1 MKQVQISE
9 DLFLSLIKYHILEC
23 HNDEEKIVKGL
34 KEKYD
39 SIINRN
45 LYTKYKTA
53 PSKEEK
59 EKYNE
64 KKLCRTV
71 GIGMS
76 VITLLILIMGLLEN
90 ILPAFFAYIALGII
104 IVDVVVI
111 IILGNTIC
119 RK

>member
-23 HNDEEKIVKGL
+23 HNDEEKIVKEL

-53 PSKEEK
+53 PTEEEK
-59 EKYNE
+59 EKARQEYLDR
-64 KKLCRTV
+64 K
-71 GIGMS
+71 GIYS
-76 VITLLILIMGLLEN
+76 S
-90 ILPAFFAYIALGII
+90 F
-104 IVDVVVI
+104 
-111 IILGNTIC
+111 
-119 RK
+119 RW

>member
-1 MKQVQISE
+1 MKLADVSTGPDGIVWIIFIIFSILSIVLLLGHASWFISG
-9 DLFLSLIKYHILEC
+9 Y
-23 HNDEEKIVKGL
+23 NM
-34 KEKYD
+34 
-39 SIINRN
+39 
-45 LYTKYKTA
+45 A
-53 PSKEEK
+53 SKEEK

-76 VITLLILIMGLLEN
+76 VITLLILTMELLKN
-90 ILPAFFAYIALGII
+90 ILPAFFVYIALGIVL
-104 IVDVVVI
+104 VDIAVI